1 MFNELKETTYSP
13 LSSKT
18 TYKASIEGNSVVIK
32 SSIDHILK
40 VTALITEDTL
50 LLSVSE
56 SNTKD
61 FSSLLLVAIEYVLGH
76 KSELKFVKIEKY
88 NGQQYPFTL
97 FKTPVISRSEFF
109 QLASPWHKHSHIEIS
124 PERWTETNG
133 RAHPVRDLP
142 HDGTVYKR
150 YVPEIGKTV
159 SFRQLNI
166 ETDLVTFH
174 EWHNQPR
181 VLNFWELNKP
191 MAELKDYLEKSL
203 KDPHQFPMI
212 VEFDGEMVGYYEMYW
227 VQEDRLGPYYD
238 SEAWDRGFHFLIGN
252 TKYLGYANTDTIIKS
267 GLHFLFLDDPRTRK
281 VMAEPRHDNHKVLRY
296 AEASKGWKRLK
307 EFDFPHKRAA
317 LLECR
322 REGFF
327 GGNAL

>member
-1 MFNELKETTYSP
+1 MLNNLKEITYSP

-18 TYKASIEGNSVVIK
+18 SYKASVDGNTVLVK
-32 SSIDHILK
+32 SSIDHVLK
-40 VTALITEDTL
+40 LKTELTDDTVNF
-50 LLSVSE
+50 SVAE
-56 SNTKD
+56 TNTKEI
-61 FSSLLLVAIEYVLGH
+61 SGLLLVAIEYVLGH
-76 KSELKFVKIEKY
+76 LLNVKTVKIDKY
-88 NGQQYPFTL
+88 HSPEYPFTL
-97 FKTPVISRSEFF
+97 LNVHSFSRSEFF
-109 QLASPWHKHSHIEIS
+109 QLPTLWHHKTHIEIS
-124 PERWTETNG
+124 PEKWTETKG

-142 HDGTVYKR
+142 HNGTVYKR

-159 SFRQLNI
+159 SFRQTNI

-181 VLNFWELNKP
+181 VLNFWELDKP
-191 MAELKDYLEKSL
+191 MAELKEYMETSL

-227 VQEDRLGPYYD
+227 VQEDRLGPYYE

-252 TKYLGYANTDTIIKS
+252 TKHLGYANTDTIIKS

-281 VMAEPRHDNHKVLRY
+281 VMAEPRHDNQKVIKY
-296 AEASKGWKRLK
+296 AEASKGWKKLK